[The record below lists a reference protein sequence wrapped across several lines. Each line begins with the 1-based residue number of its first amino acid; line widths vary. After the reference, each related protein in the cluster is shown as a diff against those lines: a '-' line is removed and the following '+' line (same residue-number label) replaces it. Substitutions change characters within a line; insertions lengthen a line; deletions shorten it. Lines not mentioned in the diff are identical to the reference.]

1 MNQIALAFAFGGM
14 LVTYFYRKYQ
24 TRNENMIAQIKFEI
38 WSIDW
43 ELDELVER
51 YSRALSGPSSPE
63 VPSKTALSNSFA
75 KEKAQLHQQKRRLEK
90 KLHEL
95 ELKG

>member
-24 TRNENMIAQIKFEI
+24 TRNDNMIAQIKFEI

-51 YSRALSGPSSPE
+51 YSRALSGPSSSE
-63 VPSKTALSNSFA
+63 VPSKIALTNQFA
-75 KEKAQLHQQKRRLEK
+75 KEKEQLHQQRRRLEK

-95 ELKG
+95 ELRG